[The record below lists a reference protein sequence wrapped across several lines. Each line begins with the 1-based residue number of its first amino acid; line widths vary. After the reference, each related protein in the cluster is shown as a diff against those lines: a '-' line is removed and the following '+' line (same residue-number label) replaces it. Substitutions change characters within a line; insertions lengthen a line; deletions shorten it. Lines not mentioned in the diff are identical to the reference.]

1 MLSRRALL
9 TRLAVGLATSR
20 FMGLASVKTTESR
33 YVPDF
38 GPFALGVA
46 SGDPRPD
53 GFVLWTRLLGFEGT
67 VPVRYEIAR
76 DEGFRTIV
84 RRGFLDAHPARG
96 HAVHVEPIGL
106 EPGRTYFYRF
116 HVGYETSRVGRT
128 ATIDPRAK
136 QLRLALA
143 GCQHWEHGW
152 FSAYRDMITEEPD
165 ALLHV
170 GDYIYEKSF
179 GNGPDVRSFGMP
191 DPVTL
196 DEYRA
201 RHALYRTD
209 PDLQDAA
216 AAFPIIPTWDD
227 HEVENDYA
235 GSRSGTIDDP
245 AAFVGR
251 RAAAYQAWFEH
262 MPVSPRRLLANG
274 TAQIYRR
281 FEWGALASLTVL
293 DCRQFRTPQ
302 PCGPGGMAIANCT
315 DVYNSRATMLGGAQE
330 QWLRDQLAEE
340 RSHWSL
346 IGQATLFSRLPL
358 PQGGDS
364 RWSDIWDGYS
374 ASRDRTVA
382 SLRQSAVQNPLIL
395 GGDVHSFW
403 ANDIA
408 ADQEKLTGPTVATEI
423 VTSCLASR
431 SGPEALF
438 AGAQDRNPL
447 LRYHNNI
454 YSGYTLLD
462 IKADAIH
469 GRFRAI
475 TNLYDQKTSFFDL
488 KHFKVLEGLR
498 RIQI

>member
-9 TRLAVGLATSR
+9 ARSAVGLAASR
-20 FMGLASVKTTESR
+20 FMGLGSVKATESQDL
-33 YVPDF
+33 PDF

-53 GFVLWTRLLGFEGT
+53 GFVLWTRLLGFDGS
-67 VPVRYEIAR
+67 VPVGYEIAR
-76 DEGFRTIV
+76 DEGFRAIV
-84 RRGFLDAHPARG
+84 RRGFLDALPARG
-96 HAVHVEPIGL
+96 HAVHLEPFGL

-116 HVGYETSRVGRT
+116 HVGYDTSRIGRT
-128 ATIDPRAK
+128 ATIDPKAK
-136 QLRLALA
+136 KLRLALA

-152 FSAYRDMITEEPD
+152 FSAYRDMVTQEPD

-179 GNGPDVRSFGMP
+179 GNGPDVRSFGTP

-196 DEYRA
+196 DDYRA

-245 AAFVGR
+245 AAFVRR
-251 RAAAYQAWFEH
+251 RAAAYQAWFEN

-274 TAQIYRR
+274 TARIYRR

-302 PCGPGGMAIANCT
+302 PCGPGGRAIANCT
-315 DVYNSRATMLGGAQE
+315 DLYNPRATMLGGAQE

-340 RSHWSL
+340 RSRWSL

-358 PQGGDS
+358 PQGGVS

-374 ASRDRTVA
+374 ASRDRTIA
-382 SLRQSAVQNPLIL
+382 SLRQAAVQNPVIL

-403 ANDIA
+403 ANDIPS
-408 ADQEKLTGPTVATEI
+408 DPELLEGRVVASEI

-431 SGPEALF
+431 SGPETLF
-438 AGAQDRNPL
+438 AGAESRNPYM
-447 LRYHNNI
+447 RYHNNSF
-454 YSGYTLLD
+454 SGYTLLD
-462 IKADAIH
+462 ITPTQII

-475 TNLYDQKTSFFDL
+475 QNQTDPNSACFDL
-488 KHFKVLEGLR
+488 RSFGILDGTSGL
-498 RIQI
+498 QI